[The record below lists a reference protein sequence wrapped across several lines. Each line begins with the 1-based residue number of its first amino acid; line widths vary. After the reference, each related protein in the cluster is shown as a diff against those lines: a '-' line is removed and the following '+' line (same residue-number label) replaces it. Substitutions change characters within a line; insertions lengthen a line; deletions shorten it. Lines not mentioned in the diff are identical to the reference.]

1 MLKTIIEKCASKIK
15 GESYKLDGNL
25 GLLTIFQIALER
37 LRNLLRGIC
46 YSRKLN
52 QRVFVGKHVTI
63 KNRRYLCLGKGVT
76 IGDYVSIDGLSRDG
90 ISIGNNVSIG
100 PFSILQASGV
110 ISNLGAGL
118 KIGDNSGIGA
128 YSYIGAAGGVSIG
141 QNVIMGQYVS
151 FHSENHN
158 FSLPDIPIRKQ
169 GVTREGIVIE
179 DDCWVGAKVTFLD
192 GAFLSRGCVVAAGAV
207 VRGVIPPNSVIGGVP
222 AKVIKS
228 RL

>member
-1 MLKTIIEKCASKIK
+1 MLRKVIETYASKVK
-15 GESYKLDGNL
+15 GETYKLDANL
-25 GLLTIFQIALER
+25 GLITIFQISLER
-37 LRNLLRGIC
+37 LCNLLRGI
-46 YSRKLN
+46 YYFRKIN
-52 QRVFVGKHVTI
+52 QRAFVGKNVTI
-63 KNRRYLCLGKGVT
+63 KNRSYLFLGKGVT
-76 IGDYVSIDGLSRDG
+76 IGDYVSIDGLSKDG

-100 PFSILQASGV
+100 PFTILQASGV
-110 ISNLGAGL
+110 ISNLGIGL
-118 KIGDNSGIGA
+118 KIGHNSGIGA

-158 FSLPDIPIRKQ
+158 FSSPDIPIKKQ

-179 DDCWVGAKVTFLD
+179 DDCWIGAKVTFLD
-192 GAFLSRGCVVAAGAV
+192 GAFLSHGCVVAAGAV

-228 RL
+228 RF